1 MSRVLVPMATAH
13 ATAFSDAE
21 RQGAISHHIY
31 NFMKTKSKIFQQSLH
46 DENDL
51 PARKVVKEFYARI
64 GIMLIDN
71 PDKYGVDLI
80 TEDDSLC
87 VEVER
92 RMVWNTDEFPFAD
105 VNFLQRK
112 VKFFDTKRYSL
123 HEYAIV
129 STSMKRIGICNE
141 ETIMAIVNGTTPK
154 ESPNRFVNDS
164 EYFYKIPKSKFFWF
178 NV

>member
-1 MSRVLVPMATAH
+1 M
-13 ATAFSDAE
+13 
-21 RQGAISHHIY
+21 
-31 NFMKTKSKIFQQSLH
+31 NTKSKPFDKSLH
-46 DENDL
+46 DQNDL
-51 PARKVVKEFYARI
+51 PAREVVKEWYGRI
-64 GIMLIDN
+64 GIRLIDN

-92 RMVWNTDEFPFAD
+92 RMVWNTEEFPFAD

-112 VKFFDTKRYSL
+112 VKFFDTKKYSL

-129 STSMKRIGICNE
+129 SISLKRIGICNE
-141 ETIMAIVNGTTPK
+141 SEIMAIVKGTTPT

-178 NV
+178 SV